1 MLTAE
6 QLAHIEAQSTTA
18 PASLLRFHANEVR
31 SALASL
37 TGELRCHAAA
47 LLLKLEHLEH
57 DGQAE
62 LSSSAA
68 LTYLAPGLTL
78 GTPLQAAA

>member
-1 MLTAE
+1 MITHE
-6 QLAHIEAQSTTA
+6 QLADIEAKSTIA
-18 PASLLRFHANEVR
+18 PPSLLRLHANEVR
-31 SALASL
+31 CALGSL
-37 TGELRCHAAA
+37 TGELRSHAEA

-68 LTYLAPGLTL
+68 LGYLAPGLTL
-78 GTPLQAAA
+78 GAPLQAAA